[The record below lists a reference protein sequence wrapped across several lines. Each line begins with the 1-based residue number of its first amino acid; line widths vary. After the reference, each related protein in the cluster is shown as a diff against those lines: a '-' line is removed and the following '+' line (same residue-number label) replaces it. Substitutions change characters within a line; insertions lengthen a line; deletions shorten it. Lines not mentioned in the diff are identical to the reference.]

1 MNEKVLIAVV
11 IITVGALIAAVVF
24 LIFPSKSP
32 PVDVSGIDLPTFM
45 NSTDLMPK
53 ELRGIEVGPEDVYTA
68 FATVPHLYRPGEY
81 LVEHTTGVFDS
92 TVIHIMRT
100 ALIFAEA
107 YDGETLDIF
116 YFNLS
121 SRSDTGVKTRAS
133 NWFLC
138 DFEGTYAFFW
148 GSDNWIFGVVASSS
162 YRGED
167 MADSFVQ
174 HLKRLSG
181 FVPA

>member
-1 MNEKVLIAVV
+1 MNEKVLVAVV
-11 IITVGALIAAVVF
+11 IIIVGVIIATIAF

-32 PVDVSGIDLPTFM
+32 PVDVSGIDLPPFM

-53 ELRGIEVGPEDVYTA
+53 ELRGIELGPDDLYSL

-81 LVEHTTGVFDS
+81 LVEHTTGIFDS
-92 TVIHIMRT
+92 TVVHIMRT
-100 ALIFAEA
+100 WDEA

-121 SRSDTGVKTRAS
+121 SRSDSGVKARTS

-148 GSDNWIFGVVASSS
+148 GSDNWIFGVVAPSS
-162 YRGED
+162 YEGEG

-174 HLKRLSG
+174 HLRRLSG